1 MQARMKSPAAVL
13 PDTQKAIQVLS
24 GSAFQSG
31 APAGVL
37 HLAHLRASQINGCAA
52 CVVYGVKEM
61 RKAGETE
68 ERLAAVAVWREAP
81 WFTDAERAAL
91 ALAEAA
97 TRLADNP
104 HGVPDE
110 VWNEAARHFDE
121 KALAGLILW
130 IATSNLFNRLNATVR
145 LPAGAPWY

>member
-13 PDTQKAIQVLS
+13 PDTQSAIQVLS
-24 GSAFQSG
+24 RSAFQSG
-31 APAGVL
+31 VPAAIL
-37 HLAHLRASQINGCAA
+37 NLAHLRASQINGCAA
-52 CVVYGVKEM
+52 CVVYGVMEM
-61 RKAGETE
+61 RQAGETE

-91 ALAEAA
+91 DLAEAA

-104 HGVPDE
+104 RGVPDD

-130 IATSNLFNRLNATVR
+130 IATSNFFNRLNATVR
-145 LPAGAPWY
+145 LPAGAPWF

>member
-13 PDTQKAIQVLS
+13 PDTQNAIQVLS
-24 GSAFQSG
+24 RSAFQSG
-31 APAGVL
+31 VPAQIL
-37 HLAHLRASQINGCAA
+37 NLAHLRASQINGCAA

-61 RKAGETE
+61 RHAGETE

-91 ALAEAA
+91 DLAEAA

-104 HGVPDE
+104 HGVPDD

-121 KALAGLILW
+121 TALAGLILW
-130 IATSNLFNRLNATVR
+130 IATSNFFNRLNATVR